1 MDTCA
6 LASGRPAPRVG
17 LTNRDRPMVWHKN
30 RFWGKKLIKNLFF
43 PLVEEKAKTS
53 NSPPLLV
60 PREPSELLLAAAG
73 LLRRHPLAAP
83 FQGASMQR
91 TRALGYY
98 FEDIKSLGKAVLSFP
113 ENLTFRK
120 TMVATRADNPKCVSA
135 HDAFETDRT
144 PVPLTSLCVCC
155 ALHGCAVDGIFL
167 GTFVVE
173 RWTLPRRGH
182 QLPHLPRGPLFSG
195 VRPRAAWHGRS
206 DPARRA
212 RGITPGTSHAIAP
225 GDDACALVGADV
237 TCALR
242 ALARGT
248 QETRVVGCWKCWCLF
263 CTSNCRNADSS
274 RIAPPF
280 PQVGPT
286 LAALPAQQ

>member
-1 MDTCA
+1 MCSWCRACMDTCA
-6 LASGRPAPRVG
+6 RESGRPAPRVG
-17 LTNRDRPMVWHKN
+17 LTHRDRPMVWHKN

-43 PLVEEKAKTS
+43 PLVAEKAETS
-53 NSPPLLV
+53 SSPPLLV

-98 FEDIKSLGKAVLSFP
+98 FEDSKSLGKAVLSFP

-135 HDAFETDRT
+135 HDGFETNRT
-144 PVPLTSLCVCC
+144 LAPLTSLCVCC

-182 QLPHLPRGPLFSG
+182 QLPHLPPGRGLG
-195 VRPRAAWHGRS
+195 
-206 DPARRA
+206 
-212 RGITPGTSHAIAP
+212 
-225 GDDACALVGADV
+225 
-237 TCALR
+237 
-242 ALARGT
+242 
-248 QETRVVGCWKCWCLF
+248 
-263 CTSNCRNADSS
+263 
-274 RIAPPF
+274 PPF
-280 PQVGPT
+280 
-286 LAALPAQQ
+286 LR

>member
-1 MDTCA
+1 MPCRDTCA

-73 LLRRHPLAAP
+73 LLRRHPLAAR
-83 FQGASMQR
+83 FQGASMQH

-98 FEDIKSLGKAVLSFP
+98 FEDSKCLGKAVLSFP

-242 ALARGT
+242 ALARGA
-248 QETRVVGCWKCWCLF
+248 VWWAAG
-263 CTSNCRNADSS
+263 NAGV
-274 RIAPPF
+274 F
-280 PQVGPT
+280 F
-286 LAALPAQQ
+286 LHK

>member
-6 LASGRPAPRVG
+6 RESGRPAPRVG
-17 LTNRDRPMVWHKN
+17 LTHRDRPMVWHTN
-30 RFWGKKLIKNLFF
+30 RFLGKKLIKNLFF
-43 PLVEEKAKTS
+43 PLVAENAETS

-73 LLRRHPLAAP
+73 LLRRHPLVAP

-98 FEDIKSLGKAVLSFP
+98 FEDSKSLGKAVLSFP

-135 HDAFETDRT
+135 HDGFETNRT
-144 PVPLTSLCVCC
+144 LAPLTSLCVCC

-182 QLPHLPRGPLFSG
+182 QLPHLPRGPG
-195 VRPRAAWHGRS
+195 
-206 DPARRA
+206 
-212 RGITPGTSHAIAP
+212 
-225 GDDACALVGADV
+225 
-237 TCALR
+237 
-242 ALARGT
+242 
-248 QETRVVGCWKCWCLF
+248 
-263 CTSNCRNADSS
+263 
-274 RIAPPF
+274 PPF
-280 PQVGPT
+280 LRR
-286 LAALPAQQ
+286 LATYYLAWLERPSPPRSRDHPRYFTRDSPW

>member
-1 MDTCA
+1 MPKHRT
-6 LASGRPAPRVG
+6 R
-17 LTNRDRPMVWHKN
+17 H
-30 RFWGKKLIKNLFF
+30 RFWSPESHPNCYWLQLGSFVDTPWWRHSRVHPCSARALWGIILRTAKVSEKLCFHSQ
-43 PLVEEKAKTS
+43 KTS
-53 NSPPLLV
+53 
-60 PREPSELLLAAAG
+60 
-73 LLRRHPLAAP
+73 H
-83 FQGASMQR
+83 
-91 TRALGYY
+91 
-98 FEDIKSLGKAVLSFP
+98 FEKQWWP
-113 ENLTFRK
+113 
-120 TMVATRADNPKCVSA
+120 ADNPKCVSA
-135 HDAFETDRT
+135 HDGFETNRT
-144 PVPLTSLCVCC
+144 LAPLTSLCVCC

-212 RGITPGTSHAIAP
+212 RGITPGTSLAIAP
-225 GDDACALVGADV
+225 GADACALVGAAV
-237 TCALR
+237 TCHGALR

-248 QETRVVGCWKCWCLF
+248 QETRVVGCWKIVWKCWCLF

-274 RIAPPF
+274 RIAPPL
-280 PQVGPT
+280 PQGGPT

>member
-1 MDTCA
+1 VSSRCMPCRDTCA

-60 PREPSELLLAAAG
+60 PREPSELLLAAGG

-98 FEDIKSLGKAVLSFP
+98 FEDSKSLGKAVLSFP

-135 HDAFETDRT
+135 HDGFETNRT
-144 PVPLTSLCVCC
+144 LAPLTSLCVCC

-182 QLPHLPRGPLFSG
+182 QLPHLPPGRGPG
-195 VRPRAAWHGRS
+195 
-206 DPARRA
+206 
-212 RGITPGTSHAIAP
+212 
-225 GDDACALVGADV
+225 
-237 TCALR
+237 
-242 ALARGT
+242 
-248 QETRVVGCWKCWCLF
+248 
-263 CTSNCRNADSS
+263 
-274 RIAPPF
+274 PPF
-280 PQVGPT
+280 
-286 LAALPAQQ
+286 LR